1 MTPSLN
7 LGALMPLLP
16 ALIIALGAVI
26 LVVADAL
33 VPKRNGIALAGI
45 AIAATFAAFIAQAIV
60 FPREALSAFGGALET
75 DGFSAL
81 VSLAVL
87 LVLGLTLVL
96 TPSYFAKMRAAGRE
110 HYALLLISALGMM
123 LLPCAR
129 ELVSLVVCIELISI
143 PLYVLAGYNRSLVF
157 SGEAALKYFILGAFA
172 SAFIVYGAA
181 FIYGTTGT
189 LYLRP
194 IADTL
199 PIIINKTL
207 LLLGLGLLLV
217 GFAFKTAL
225 VPFHAWLPDVYQGS
239 PSPITGF
246 MAAGVKLAVFAMFL
260 RLLVVGFQPVDE
272 HWRAALLVISILTMT
287 LGNLLALH
295 QQSLKRLF
303 AYSSIAHAGYLAVGL
318 VAANREAQAA
328 MLFYLIAYSAAVIG
342 VFALISAWSNE
353 GRDDVYLDELNGIAE
368 RHPLPALAMLL
379 FVLSLIGFPLT
390 AGFIGKLM
398 LFSAAYSVGYIALLI
413 VALLNSA
420 VSVYYYLKVAQA
432 MYLLPARESPGEKMI
447 AGKLGLPYLWVALI
461 CAAVVIILGI
471 APQALLA
478 ILGTLAF

>member
-1 MTPSLN
+1 MTPSIN
-7 LGALMPLLP
+7 LGALMPFLP

-26 LVVADAL
+26 LVLADA
-33 VPKRNGIALAGI
+33 VAPKRNGIVLAGI
-45 AIAATFAAFIAQAIV
+45 AFAATLAAFIAQVIV
-60 FPREALSAFGGALET
+60 FPREAQSAFGGALEA
-75 DGFSAL
+75 DGYSAL

-96 TPSYFAKMRAAGRE
+96 APSYFTKMRAAGRE
-110 HYALLLISALGMM
+110 HYALLLISTLGMM

-172 SAFIVYGAA
+172 SAFIIYGAA

-189 LYLRP
+189 LYLKP
-194 IADTL
+194 IAGAL

-207 LLLGLGLLLV
+207 LLLGLGLLLA

-225 VPFHAWLPDVYQGS
+225 VPFHAWLPDAYQGS

-272 HWRAALLVISILTMT
+272 HWRAALLVLAILTMT

-303 AYSSIAHAGYLAVGL
+303 AYSSIAHAGYLAIGL
-318 VAANREAQAA
+318 IAANREAQPA
-328 MLFYLIAYSAAVIG
+328 MLFYLIAYSAAVVG
-342 VFALISAWSNE
+342 AFALVSAWSGE
-353 GRDDVYLDELNGIAE
+353 GRDDVFLDELNGYAE
-368 RHPLPALAMLL
+368 RQPLPALAMLL

-398 LFSAAYSVGYIALLI
+398 LFSAAYSAGYVALLI
-413 VALLNSA
+413 IALVNSA
-420 VSVYYYLKVAQA
+420 ISVYYYLKVAQA
-432 MYLLPARESPGEKMI
+432 MYLLPARESSGGKMV
-447 AGKLGLPYLWVALI
+447 AGKPSPPYLWVALI
-461 CAAVVIILGI
+461 CAAVVIVLGI

-478 ILGTLAF
+478 LLGLQVF